1 MARENIP
8 ERGPDGKW
16 KYPPT
21 ADVLEEVGLRTVEE
35 YIQVRRRTIAAYVVD
50 RPILEACRG
59 GTRKRGSARHQYWWE
74 QPLELDDPVIFA
86 GEVDGD
92 GGAG

>member
-1 MARENIP
+1 MARDHKP

-16 KYPPT
+16 IYPPT
-21 ADVLEEVGLRTVEE
+21 ADVLEEAGLHTVEE
-35 YIQVRRRTIAAYVVD
+35 YILKRRQTIADYVVD
-50 RPILEACRG
+50 RPIFEACKG

-74 QPLELDDPVIFA
+74 QPLALDDPVILA
-86 GEVDGD
+86 EPGEGA